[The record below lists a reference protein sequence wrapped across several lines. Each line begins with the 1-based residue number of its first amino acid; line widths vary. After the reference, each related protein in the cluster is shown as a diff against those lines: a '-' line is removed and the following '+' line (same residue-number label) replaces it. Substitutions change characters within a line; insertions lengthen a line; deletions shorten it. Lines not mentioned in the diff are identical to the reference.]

1 MTERT
6 IAACIDGSAYAAA
19 ACDAAV
25 WAAARLSAP
34 CTFVHVISRRKHAA
48 AGDYSGQIGLG
59 SREHLRDELAEL
71 DGARARLARERGAD
85 LLDSAAR
92 RAAAAGLDA
101 PARIQRNGE
110 LLPALQHVEDDIR
123 LLVIGK
129 RGESAGDEAHLGSNL
144 ERVIRGMACPILI
157 TTPHFVPPQRVLIAY
172 DGSATGQN
180 LIQRAAATP
189 LLSGVEAHLVYV
201 GSAEQAERAALEEAA
216 DTLRGA
222 GARVQTAVLSG
233 DVEPALHAYQRD
245 QNCDL
250 MVMGAYGH
258 TRIRHMLVGSTTT
271 DMIRRAEVP
280 VLITR

>member
-1 MTERT
+1 MTDRT

-25 WAAARLSAP
+25 WAAARLGAP
-34 CTFVHVISRRKHAA
+34 CTFVHVISRRKHSAA
-48 AGDYSGQIGLG
+48 QDYSGQIGLG

-71 DGARARLARERGAD
+71 DGHRARLARERGTD
-85 LLDSAAR
+85 LLDGAAE
-92 RAAAAGLDA
+92 RAEAAGLA
-101 PARIQRNGE
+101 QPARIQRNGE
-110 LLPALQHVEDDIR
+110 LLDALQHVEDDIR

-129 RGESAGDEAHLGSNL
+129 RGESAGDDDHLGSNL
-144 ERVIRGMACPILI
+144 ERVIRGVSCPVLI
-157 TTPHFVPPQRVLIAY
+157 TTQAFTPPKRVLIAY
-172 DGSATGQN
+172 DGSPTGEN

-189 LLSGVEAHLVYV
+189 LLSGIEAHLVFV
-201 GSAEQAERAALEEAA
+201 GHADDKRRAGLDKAA
-216 DTLRGA
+216 DTLTRA
-222 GARVQTAVLSG
+222 GATTHTAVLSG
-233 DVEPALHAYQRD
+233 EVEPALHAYQHE
-245 QNCDL
+245 QGCDL